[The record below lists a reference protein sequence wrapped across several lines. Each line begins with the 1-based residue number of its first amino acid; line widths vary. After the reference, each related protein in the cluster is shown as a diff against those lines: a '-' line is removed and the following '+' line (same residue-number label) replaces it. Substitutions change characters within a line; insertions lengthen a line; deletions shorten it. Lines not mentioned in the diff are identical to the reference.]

1 MTGTV
6 QEAEKGGP
14 ERPVKGTIAVTVN
27 GSAREVTGSISDL
40 LQSLSIDPQSVVV
53 EHNAAILR
61 DRASF
66 SSIALAE
73 GDVVEIVHFVGGG

>member
-6 QEAEKGGP
+6 QQLLRTGSPQAT
-14 ERPVKGTIAVTVN
+14 ERSVTVTVN
-27 GSAREVTGSISDL
+27 GSARKLTGSLFDL
-40 LQSLSIDPQSVVV
+40 LAALSLDARSVVV
-53 EHNAAILR
+53 EHNGIILR

-66 SSIALAE
+66 PSIALSD

>member
-6 QEAEKGGP
+6 QQAEKTGSLRLVD
-14 ERPVKGTIAVTVN
+14 RPIAVTVN
-27 GSAREVTGSISDL
+27 GSAREVTGSLSHL
-40 LQSLSIDPQSVVV
+40 LQSLSIDPRSVVV
-53 EHNAAILR
+53 EHNGTIIR

-66 SSIALAE
+66 ASIALAE